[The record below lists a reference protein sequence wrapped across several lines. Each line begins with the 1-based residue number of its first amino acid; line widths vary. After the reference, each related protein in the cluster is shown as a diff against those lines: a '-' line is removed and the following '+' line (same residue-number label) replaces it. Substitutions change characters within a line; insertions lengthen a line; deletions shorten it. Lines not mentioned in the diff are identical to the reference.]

1 MAKRNDQ
8 RDREPKEFE
17 EKVVKIGRITKV
29 VKGGRRMRFNA
40 LVVVGN
46 KKGQVGFG
54 TGKAKEVPEAIKK
67 AIQDAKKNLIKVP
80 IVDGR
85 TIPHE
90 IIGKH
95 GAGKVFLKPAG
106 KGTGIIAGGPVRDVL
121 ELAGI
126 HDILSKSQGS
136 NTPINIVR
144 ATVNG
149 LESLRTVEQIAELR
163 GKKPEE
169 IL

>member
-1 MAKRNDQ
+1 MARRNDQ
-8 RDREPKEFE
+8 REPKEFE

-54 TGKAKEVPEAIKK
+54 TGKAKEVPEAIRK
-67 AIQDAKKNLIKVP
+67 AIEDAKKNLIKVP

-149 LESLRTVEQIAELR
+149 LESLRTVEQIAALR
-163 GKKPEE
+163 GKSPEE

>member
-1 MAKRNDQ
+1 MARRNDQ
-8 RDREPKEFE
+8 REPKEFE

-54 TGKAKEVPEAIKK
+54 TGKAKEVPEAIRK
-67 AIQDAKKNLIKVP
+67 AIEDAKKNLIKVP

-149 LESLRTVEQIAELR
+149 LESLRTVDQIAALR
-163 GKKPEE
+163 GKSPEE

>member
-1 MAKRNDQ
+1 MARQPRDQ
-8 RDREPKEFE
+8 KAVKEFE
-17 EKVVKIGRITKV
+17 EKVIKIGRITKV

-40 LVVVGN
+40 LVVVGD
-46 KKGQVGFG
+46 KKGRVGFG

-67 AIQDAKKNLIKVP
+67 AIQDAKKNIIRVP
-80 IVDGR
+80 LVDSR

-95 GAGKVFLKPAG
+95 GAGKVFMKPASA
-106 KGTGIIAGGPVRDVL
+106 GTGIIAGGPVRDIL
-121 ELAGI
+121 ELAGV

-136 NTPINIVR
+136 NTPVNIVR
-144 ATVNG
+144 ATING
-149 LESLRTVEQIAELR
+149 LDSLRTVEQIAALR

>member
-67 AIQDAKKNLIKVP
+67 AIQDAKKNLITVP

>member
-1 MAKRNDQ
+1 MAKRNDL
-8 RDREPKEFE
+8 REPKEFE

-149 LESLRTVEQIAELR
+149 LENLRTVEQVAALR
-163 GKKPEE
+163 GKSPEE

>member
-8 RDREPKEFE
+8 REQSEFE

-67 AIQDAKKNLIKVP
+67 AIQDAKKNLITVP
-80 IVDGR
+80 IVDSR

-95 GAGKVFLKPAG
+95 GAGQVFLKPASE
-106 KGTGIIAGGPVRDVL
+106 GTGIIAGGPVRDVL

-144 ATVNG
+144 ATVNA
-149 LESLRTVEQIAELR
+149 LEELRTVEQVAALR
-163 GKKPEE
+163 GKNPEE

>member
-8 RDREPKEFE
+8 REPKEFE

-67 AIQDAKKNLIKVP
+67 AIEDAKKNLITVP
-80 IVDGR
+80 IVQDR

-95 GAGKVFLKPAG
+95 GAGQVFLKPASQ
-106 KGTGIIAGGPVRDVL
+106 GTGLIAGRTPT
-121 ELAGI
+121 
-126 HDILSKSQGS
+126 HPPYLSR
-136 NTPINIVR
+136 N
-144 ATVNG
+144 
-149 LESLRTVEQIAELR
+149 
-163 GKKPEE
+163 
-169 IL
+169 

>member
-1 MAKRNDQ
+1 MAKRNDS
-8 RDREPKEFE
+8 RTREPQEFE

-40 LVVVGN
+40 LVVVGD
-46 KKGQVGFG
+46 KKGRVGFG
-54 TGKAKEVPEAIKK
+54 TGKAKEVPEAIRK

-80 IVDGR
+80 IVDSR

-90 IIGKH
+90 IIGKY
-95 GAGKVFLKPAG
+95 GAGQVFLKPASE
-106 KGTGIIAGGPVRDVL
+106 GTGIIAGGPVRDVL
-121 ELAGI
+121 ELAGV

-136 NTPINIVR
+136 NTPINMVR
-144 ATVNG
+144 ATVNA
-149 LESLRTVEQIAELR
+149 LENLKTVEYVAKLR

>member
-8 RDREPKEFE
+8 REPKEFE

-29 VKGGRRMRFNA
+29 SKGGRRMRFNA

-106 KGTGIIAGGPVRDVL
+106 QGTGIIAGGPVRDVL
-121 ELAGI
+121 ELAGV

-149 LESLRTVEQIAELR
+149 LENLRTVEQIAELR
-163 GKKPEE
+163 GKSPEE

>member
-8 RDREPKEFE
+8 REPKEFE

-67 AIQDAKKNLIKVP
+67 AIEDAKKNLITVP
-80 IVDGR
+80 IVQDR

-95 GAGKVFLKPAG
+95 GAGQVFLKPASQ
-106 KGTGIIAGGPVRDVL
+106 GTGIIAGGPVRDVL
-121 ELAGI
+121 ELAGV

-136 NTPINIVR
+136 NTPINMVR
-144 ATVNG
+144 ATVDA
-149 LESLRTVEQIAELR
+149 LKRLRTVEQVAALR
-163 GKKPEE
+163 GKNPED

>member
-1 MAKRNDQ
+1 MAKRNNI
-8 RDREPKEFE
+8 REPKEFE

-67 AIQDAKKNLIKVP
+67 AIEDAKKNLIKVP

-106 KGTGIIAGGPVRDVL
+106 VGTGIIAGGPVRDVL

-149 LESLRTVEQIAELR
+149 LENLRTVEQIAALR
-163 GKKPEE
+163 GKSPEE

>member
-8 RDREPKEFE
+8 REPKEFE

-149 LESLRTVEQIAELR
+149 LESLRTVEQVAALR
-163 GKKPEE
+163 GKNPEE

>member
-1 MAKRNDQ
+1 MAKRNDL
-8 RDREPKEFE
+8 REQKEFE

-40 LVVVGN
+40 LVVVGD
-46 KKGQVGFG
+46 KKGRVGFG
-54 TGKAKEVPEAIKK
+54 TGKAKEVPEAIRK
-67 AIQDAKKNLIKVP
+67 AIQDAKKNLITVP
-80 IVDGR
+80 IVDSR

-95 GAGKVFLKPAG
+95 GAGRVFLKPASE
-106 KGTGIIAGGPVRDVL
+106 GTGIIAGGPVRDVL
-121 ELAGI
+121 ELAGV

-136 NTPINIVR
+136 NTPINMVR
-144 ATVNG
+144 ATVNA
-149 LESLRTVEQIAELR
+149 LENLKTVERVAELR

>member
-1 MAKRNDQ
+1 MAKRNDH
-8 RDREPKEFE
+8 REPKEFE

-67 AIQDAKKNLIKVP
+67 AIEDAKKNLITVP
-80 IVDGR
+80 IVQDR

-95 GAGKVFLKPAG
+95 GAGQVFLKPASQ
-106 KGTGIIAGGPVRDVL
+106 GTGIIAGGPVRDVL
-121 ELAGI
+121 ELAGV

-136 NTPINIVR
+136 NTPINMVR
-144 ATVNG
+144 ATVDA
-149 LESLRTVEQIAELR
+149 LKKLRTVEQVAALR
-163 GKKPEE
+163 GKSPEE

>member
-8 RDREPKEFE
+8 REPKEFE

-67 AIQDAKKNLIKVP
+67 AIEDAKKNLITVP
-80 IVDGR
+80 IVQDR

-95 GAGKVFLKPAG
+95 GAGQVFLKPASQ
-106 KGTGIIAGGPVRDVL
+106 GTGIIAGGPVRDVL
-121 ELAGI
+121 ELAGV

-136 NTPINIVR
+136 NTPINMVR
-144 ATVNG
+144 ATVDA
-149 LESLRTVEQIAELR
+149 LKKLRTVEQVAALR
-163 GKKPEE
+163 GKSPEE

>member
-8 RDREPKEFE
+8 REPKEFE

-149 LESLRTVEQIAELR
+149 LESLRTASQIAELR
-163 GKKPEE
+163 GKSPEE